1 MNNLLQE
8 VQEIFNYSLD
18 MQFLRLSQ
26 KCDIYCYLI
35 LGCGISRK
43 QENERNQML

>member
-8 VQEIFNYSLD
+8 VQEILNYRLD
-18 MQFLRLSQ
+18 IQFLRLSQ

-35 LGCGISRK
+35 LGCGLSRK
-43 QENERNQML
+43 QVNERNQML